1 MRILSNSP
9 RSKSQSPGRAQ
20 TLESPLSPGAG
31 FPANPPTALDEWA
44 ATAASRRLL
53 ARSRS
58 LDSAPAAA
66 HQPPRFQPSLP
77 PGGPLRPTTAHSTTA
92 FGSQPH
98 ASWSYTTLRYPAL
111 RSSFGRKRL
120 LALSDLTSI
129 PPPPSSSVL
138 CGSRVDLPLA
148 DFTNHTAPLRASAV
162 SAKHFNV
169 HHHHHH
175 HQLLPPPRVQTLAP
189 FTFPSAVPSL
199 LPF

>member
-1 MRILSNSP
+1 MRIPSNSP

-20 TLESPLSPGAG
+20 TLEAPLSPGAG

-53 ARSRS
+53 ARPRS

-77 PGGPLRPTTAHSTTA
+77 PGGPLRPTTAHSPTA

-111 RSSFGRKRL
+111 RSSFGRRDCL
-120 LALSDLTSI
+120 LSLTFIS
-129 PPPPSSSVL
+129 PPPSSSVL
-138 CGSRVDLPLA
+138 CGSRVDPPLA
-148 DFTNHTAPLRASAV
+148 DLLTIQLHCVR
-162 SAKHFNV
+162 
-169 HHHHHH
+169 
-175 HQLLPPPRVQTLAP
+175 QLLAP
-189 FTFPSAVPSL
+189 NTSTSTTTTTTSFFL
-199 LPF
+199 LHESKP